1 MLANMSNISEN
12 IQICVEVGVGKNQ
25 SFIKVTK
32 LHKALGT
39 NLSAALPAFHA
50 FTGCDF
56 NPAFF
61 RKGKKRPF
69 SIMTN
74 SEEFTEC
81 FIQLS
86 KPSEK
91 SFY

>member
-1 MLANMSNISEN
+1 M
-12 IQICVEVGVGKNQ
+12 EVGVGKNQ
-25 SFIKVTK
+25 RFINVTQ

-91 SFY
+91 RFY